1 MLQIGFTP
9 AHLHIIF
16 IISVIA
22 LVPFPAT
29 TAAAA
34 CVKIND
40 TLSFIANTTIVVS
53 SNSTTYLLDSCT
65 EPIRFE
71 ADCSTTTASVT
82 VSNITIIVEGS
93 KTSALPTVAV
103 SCSPVDHAP
112 NWDALRIALRNLNT
126 NLTSNGT
133 AILDTASTKS
143 VLTNSMLT
151 IEDSWISVGW
161 NGTGLAPWFLNV
173 ANTPSNTNDFSGTNL
188 TFAIRNCTL
197 HLRNMKFMFFKTLST
212 VVMRSISVVM
222 EGVHMRIWMD
232 RIVEFGNRIGMFSF
246 DNNFAVSEFDLR
258 FTNIQVSTVV
268 NIGAMNFSVILTQE
282 ISWSLLYF
290 HIWGENSS
298 ELNFIV
304 TNSTFNI
311 SQEFSNSA
319 TLQSVLPSVEIDD
332 VVCLLVAVMY
342 VDTPPTRVAVKLSA
356 LHVNVT
362 NTFLLGNASS
372 SVQLMYV
379 SGDGTSEVN
388 TTVLDDIRIVV
399 RNVSMIAER
408 SGVLP
413 LNTTITRCNVLA
425 FEKSSLYGALIVVQ
439 DVEAHC
445 YMEIGDKK
453 RQHYPGVT
461 TFGFV
466 GWITRS
472 QLLYMHNCLLQD
484 FNASIVSSQ
493 LTVENIQ
500 GGFITLG
507 FTQGA
512 GILTFFDIAAF
523 SFVVAVRCSILLE
536 GSKLTAAVEIPV
548 ASNLPNL
555 LRDLLFPSNI
565 AQVAAMTFAGTVT
578 NSSVELRESTSVV
591 VPKFNISST
600 LRFISMICGVQLNL
614 PKVLADALGLP
625 SSAVWSAASVFIP
638 STITIAVD
646 RTNVLVP
653 NSILSNQSIIVAMI
667 GLPTNATRQTNI
679 SVTSAEG
686 GEARDSLSCSSPAAV
701 PVSPIMVG
709 VDSSTFTEKSR
720 ISVSGSFSCA
730 PSLVSSVNISSGS
743 ISFLA
748 SSQFIVH
755 TVVAILSTTFRFI
768 PPSNSLV

>member
-1 MLQIGFTP
+1 MKLMLQIGFTP

-507 FTQGA
+507 FTHGA

-548 ASNLPNL
+548 DFPISVAPY
-555 LRDLLFPSNI
+555 RDLLFPSNI

-591 VPKFNISST
+591 RSS
-600 LRFISMICGVQLNL
+600 LRALN
-614 PKVLADALGLP
+614 
-625 SSAVWSAASVFIP
+625 
-638 STITIAVD
+638 
-646 RTNVLVP
+646 
-653 NSILSNQSIIVAMI
+653 
-667 GLPTNATRQTNI
+667 
-679 SVTSAEG
+679 
-686 GEARDSLSCSSPAAV
+686 
-701 PVSPIMVG
+701 
-709 VDSSTFTEKSR
+709 
-720 ISVSGSFSCA
+720 
-730 PSLVSSVNISSGS
+730 
-743 ISFLA
+743 
-748 SSQFIVH
+748 
-755 TVVAILSTTFRFI
+755 
-768 PPSNSLV
+768 